1 MFSLKCFKL
10 IVVPVAMLSVAAA
23 AGQSRK
29 MQGNTDQK
37 ELYNYV
43 LTMDKVQKLGSATSG
58 LSELG
63 AHHPELYNSGETL
76 DQVTQRFQKYPD
88 VMATLNQNGLTP
100 REYVVGTITLVQTDM
115 AVNFKKAGTYKEYP
129 PDLLKVVSLEN
140 LAFVEKHYDE
150 VSKALSSLSGRKD
163 SR

>member
-10 IVVPVAMLSVAAA
+10 IVVPVAMISVAAA
-23 AGQSRK
+23 AAQSRK
-29 MQGNTDQK
+29 TQGNTDQK

-43 LTMDKVQKLGSATSG
+43 LTMDKVQKLVSATNG

-88 VMATLNQNGLTP
+88 VTATLSQNGLTP
-100 REYVVGTITLVQTDM
+100 REYVVGTITLVQADM

-129 PDLLKVVSLEN
+129 PDVLKVVSPEN
-140 LAFVEKHYDE
+140 LAFVEKHCDE
-150 VSKALSSLSGRKD
+150 VNKALSSSSSKKD